1 MRFLLE
7 SEGFAVETYAS
18 AREFLDAPVW
28 NGPGCLILDLRMP
41 DTNGLDLQ
49 QQLRAREDSPPVIFV
64 SGHGDVPRCAQAMKA
79 GALDFLVKPADDDQL
94 LALVR
99 LALDQHREQRQRLA
113 RVIDIRARTESLTH
127 RERETM
133 TLMLEGKE
141 MKRIAATFGVSIQ
154 TVAKHRA
161 RVLAK
166 MSVRND
172 AELINLLGASAS
184 SPRSTEP

>member
-1 MRFLLE
+1 M
-7 SEGFAVETYAS
+7 S
-18 AREFLDAPVW
+18 
-28 NGPGCLILDLRMP
+28 

-49 QQLRAREDSPPVIFV
+49 QQLLARDDSPPIIFV
-64 SGHGDVPRCAQAMKA
+64 SGHGDVPRCVRAMKA

-99 LALDQHREQRQRLA
+99 RALDLHREQRQRLA
-113 RVIDIRARTESLTH
+113 RNIDIRARIECLTH

-172 AELINLLGASAS
+172 AELINLLGSGAASPHS
-184 SPRSTEP
+184 MEP